1 MSLAQSGMT
10 DYYEGMVYNYNGTL
24 SYRNSSNTGVGKT
37 SYREPSLI
45 TNNANDGYTWNVSE
59 LIGAIYDAEQ
69 ANYKTILGFNSP
81 SEYGTY
87 LANSYNNMVTS
98 VDTYGGF
105 YVGRYETTMAG
116 SGSNVIVGTKANS
129 TVMASNNWYKMQLYQ
144 DSTRYASNPY
154 NGTNSVATSMMW
166 GSQWDTMLNFILE
179 GSDKEKVTAV
189 TGNHTGTRS
198 ITGQFGS
205 DIMNNIF
212 DLSSNVREWTTE
224 AYGATSRTYRGGHY
238 SVDNVNPASKRDNN
252 NPTRTNSNIGSR
264 LSL

>member
-1 MSLAQSGMT
+1 
-10 DYYEGMVYNYNGTL
+10 
-24 SYRNSSNTGVGKT
+24 
-37 SYREPSLI
+37 
-45 TNNANDGYTWNVSE
+45 
-59 LIGAIYDAEQ
+59 
-69 ANYKTILGFNSP
+69 
-81 SEYGTY
+81 
-87 LANSYNNMVTS
+87 MVTS